1 MTKLYYHGSRCGS
14 LQYGVVAGHCG
25 EEAKFGRSVNQVY
38 PLSLLA
44 FAATAKALSL
54 SRDPPSLSPTSPY
67 PYPSPGAHHGHQHQ
81 RTTPATSCDPPTV
94 ASSCSLSGNGSSG
107 SCSQV
112 AGIDHCY
119 RRHVKPKKQHEIK
132 CLAEVGT

>member
-1 MTKLYYHGSRCGS
+1 MVDHSGDSK
-14 LQYGVVAGHCG
+14 V
-25 EEAKFGRSVNQVY
+25 GRNVNQIIY

-44 FAATAKALSL
+44 FAAAAKALSL
-54 SRDPPSLSPTSPY
+54 SRYPPSPSS
-67 PYPSPGAHHGHQHQ
+67 PSPGTHHDGRHRQL
-81 RTTPATSCDPPTV
+81 TTPTTNCDLPT
-94 ASSCSLSGNGSSG
+94 ASSYSLSGDGSSG

-112 AGIDHCY
+112 AGIEHRY